1 MTSDLNGCRRSS
13 LPSTS
18 TIPAAEHERDS
29 TSDYD
34 RQRTVDEALEKE
46 EKEINIEISSTS
58 PCSIPRVRNFTTVLF

>member
-46 EKEINIEISSTS
+46 EKEITARSDPETAKS
-58 PCSIPRVRNFTTVLF
+58 RMADK